1 MIGLLPPDSDALV
14 PRVVARNA
22 RRARKVAARLQRF
35 AGTREHRQAC
45 RALLATLDHLRG
57 ARRRAFLWGPDLRAW
72 LSAAEE
78 ACSLVSPAGE
88 EELFDVLARGPHLA
102 TVLPGGGMDAAS
114 TRRARALGKRL
125 VRRVLR
131 RLPEVL
137 LFLTPPGKKFGPFM
151 LDLEADA
158 EEARVAGELHVA
170 FPSPYTWKLDSPA
183 RVELCGDEV
192 RVALRKTRPRYQ
204 PRERIPYSGIVV
216 ARRVIAGRQGL
227 RPGPAARGLAP
238 RLGEGLDLV
247 RQAWPDAW
255 REILIH
261 TRVLVPLDQ
270 RGVVSYSLPQRPG
283 TSYINVEG
291 KRVVDLAD
299 DLLHET
305 AHHRLHS
312 LEELAPLQRK
322 GADAHY
328 YSPWRRQVRPLHGIL
343 HATYTFTFRVQ
354 LFQCLLALSGR
365 LPRAWLRREIARE
378 RDMLQQSLLC
388 LRDAEDRRLLTAAG
402 SRLFSQVARQVRGLG
417 KT

>member
-1 MIGLLPPDSDALV
+1 MIELLPPDSDALV

-22 RRARKVAARLQRF
+22 RRARQVAARLQRF
-35 AGTREHRQAC
+35 AKTRERRQAC

-78 ACSLVSPAGE
+78 AASLANPAGE

-102 TVLPGGGMDAAS
+102 TVLPRGRMEAAS
-114 TRRARALGKRL
+114 LRRARTLGNRL
-125 VRRVLR
+125 LRRVFR

-137 LFLTPPGKKFGPFM
+137 LFLTPPGKSFGPFT
-151 LDLEADA
+151 LDLEDDA

-192 RVALRKTRPRYQ
+192 RMPLRNTRPRYQ
-204 PRERIPYSGIVV
+204 PRERVPYSGIVV
-216 ARRVIAGRQGL
+216 ARRAIAGRQGL
-227 RPGPAARGLAP
+227 RPGPAARGVAQ

-261 TRVLVPLDQ
+261 TRVLVPLDE
-270 RGVVSYSLPQRPG
+270 RGVVSYSLPERPG
-283 TSYINVEG
+283 TSYINVQG
-291 KRVVDLAD
+291 KRIVDLAD

-312 LEELAPLQRK
+312 LEELAPLERK
-322 GADAHY
+322 GVDAHY

-343 HATYTFTFRVQ
+343 HATYTFTFRAQ
-354 LFQCLLALSGR
+354 LFQCLLALPGR
-365 LPRAWLRREIARE
+365 LPRAWLRREIDRE
-378 RDMLQQSLLC
+378 RDMLQQSLRC

-402 SRLFSQVARQVRGLG
+402 SRLFSEVASQVRGLG
-417 KT
+417 N

>member
-1 MIGLLPPDSDALV
+1 MIGLFPPDSDALV

-22 RRARKVAARLQRF
+22 RRARRMAARLQSF
-35 AGTREHRQAC
+35 ANTRERRQAR

-72 LSAAEE
+72 LNAAEE
-78 ACSLVSPAGE
+78 AVSLASPAGE

-102 TVLPGGGMDAAS
+102 TVLPRGRMEAGS
-114 TRRARALGKRL
+114 VRRARALGKRL
-125 VRRVLR
+125 LRGVFR
-131 RLPEVL
+131 RLPGVL
-137 LFLTPPGKKFGPFM
+137 LFLTPPGKSFGPFT
-151 LDLEADA
+151 LDLQADA
-158 EEARVAGELHVA
+158 EEARLAGELHVA
-170 FPSPYTWKLDSPA
+170 FPTPYTWKLEGPA

-192 RVALRKTRPRYQ
+192 RVSLRKNTLRYQ
-204 PRERIPYSGIVV
+204 PRERVPYSGIVV
-216 ARRVIAGRQGL
+216 ARRVLAGRQGL
-227 RPGPAARGLAP
+227 RPGPAARGVAQ
-238 RLGEGLDLV
+238 RLGEALDLV

-270 RGVVSYSLPQRPG
+270 SGVVSYSLPERPG
-283 TSYINVEG
+283 TSYINVQG

-378 RDMLQQSLLC
+378 RDMLQQSLRC
-388 LRDAEDRRLLTAAG
+388 LRDAEDRGLLTAAG
-402 SRLFSQVARQVRGLG
+402 SRLFSEVAYQVRGLG
-417 KT
+417 KG

>member
-1 MIGLLPPDSDALV
+1 MIELLPPDSDALV

-22 RRARKVAARLQRF
+22 RRARQVAARLQRF
-35 AGTREHRQAC
+35 ADTLERRQAC

-78 ACSLVSPAGE
+78 AVSLASPAGE

-102 TVLPGGGMDAAS
+102 TVLPRGRMEAS
-114 TRRARALGKRL
+114 SLRRARALGNRL
-125 VRRVLR
+125 LRRVFR
-131 RLPEVL
+131 RLPELL
-137 LFLTPPGKKFGPFM
+137 LFLTPPGKSFGPFT
-151 LDLEADA
+151 LDLKDDA

-192 RVALRKTRPRYQ
+192 RLPLRNTRPRYQ
-204 PRERIPYSGIVV
+204 PREQVPYSGIVV
-216 ARRVIAGRQGL
+216 ARRVIAGRRGL
-227 RPGPAARGLAP
+227 RPGPAARGVAQ

-261 TRVLVPLDQ
+261 TRVLVPLAQ
-270 RGVVSYSLPQRPG
+270 SGVVSYSLPERPG
-283 TSYINVEG
+283 TSYINVQG
-291 KRVVDLAD
+291 KRAVDLAD

-312 LEELAPLQRK
+312 LEELAPLERK

-328 YSPWRRQVRPLHGIL
+328 YSPWRRQVRSLHGIL
-343 HATYTFTFRVQ
+343 HATYTFTFRAQ
-354 LFQCLLALSGR
+354 LFQRLLALPGC
-365 LPRAWLRREIARE
+365 LPRAWLRREIDRE
-378 RDMLQQSLLC
+378 RDMLQQSLRF

-402 SRLFSQVARQVRGLG
+402 SRLFSDVASQVRGLG
-417 KT
+417 N